1 MKAGRSSAEKAKS
14 AVNILPLQIHLL
26 YVVLPLIT
34 VGATAIARHMKFN
47 VDKEG

>member
-1 MKAGRSSAEKAKS
+1 MKAGRNSAETS
-14 AVNILPLQIHLL
+14 NISYQHTPTTDHLL